1 VIEEL
6 RARRDAMEEALR
18 EGFPTGS
25 RWTTPAGGYFFWVE
39 LPGVDTVAALPAA
52 AERGV
57 AYVKGAD
64 FCASGGGG
72 RSALRLAF
80 SACGPDAI
88 REGIARLGAVL
99 EAERSPAAALSD

>member
-1 VIEEL
+1 VC
-6 RARRDAMEEALR
+6 
-18 EGFPTGS
+18 FPAGS
-25 RWTTPAGGYFFWVE
+25 RWTTPRGGYFFWVE
-39 LPGVDTVAALPAA
+39 LPGIDTVAALPAA

-64 FCASGGGG
+64 FCASGGG

-99 EAERSPAAALSD
+99 EAERAPAGTTATR